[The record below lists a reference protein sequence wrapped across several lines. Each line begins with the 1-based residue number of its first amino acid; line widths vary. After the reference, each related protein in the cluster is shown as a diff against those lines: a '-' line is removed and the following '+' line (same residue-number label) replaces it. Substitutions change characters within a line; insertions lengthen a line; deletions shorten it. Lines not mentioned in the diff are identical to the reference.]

1 MLEQYTE
8 NEKKGF
14 IKALVIGLV
23 LGFIANYSA
32 HAFVRESD
40 TPLLSFKEKI
50 KYGIVRERIQ
60 RCAIVGEQ
68 VQLLTEPSNLTGTAV
83 RPLNKGLQ
91 VDYLEPASS
100 LDTDANKAIAAYDL
114 QFTPLFH
121 RTVYIPKGT
130 PFTIEAVT
138 GNEYK
143 CSFVVNGKAYN
154 KRFEKQLLTRA
165 YTGEWYKVKIGENI
179 GYIKSIDAGRP
190 QYM

>member
-14 IKALVIGLV
+14 VKALVVGLV

-40 TPLLSFKEKI
+40 TPLLSFKEKL
-50 KYGIVRERIQ
+50 KYGVVRERIQ
-60 RCAIVGEQ
+60 RCVIVGEE
-68 VQLLTEPSNLTGTAV
+68 VHLLTEPSTLSGTSL

-100 LDTDANKAIAAYDL
+100 LDTNENKAIAAYDL

-130 PFTIEAVT
+130 PFIIESVL

-143 CSFVVNGKAYN
+143 CSFVINDKAYN
-154 KRFEKQLLTRA
+154 KRFEKHLLTRA
-165 YTGEWYKVKIGENI
+165 YTGEWYKVKIGEQI
-179 GYIKSIDAGRP
+179 GYIKSNDAGRP
-190 QYM
+190 KYM